1 MCFYT
6 LKTRL
11 VKIMKKKSENRIYN
25 EALFIKKY
33 LTKIR
38 RKIHQYPEL
47 GMQEFKTTTLV
58 KKELSNIGVD
68 IIELN
73 SDVGVLGVIKGS
85 KKGSDKVTAFRAD
98 MDALP
103 ITERTDLP
111 YASKNKGIM
120 HACGHDGHT
129 AMLLGAAKLLSNMK
143 EKFSGTIK
151 FIFQPDEENL
161 NGAKLMIEEGVLE
174 NPKVDTIVALHC
186 WPPLETGKIGV
197 WEGPYMASS
206 DKFSIRIS
214 GRGGH
219 GAYPHKSVDSVLT
232 AAELVLALQ
241 RIVSREIDSFDNVVL
256 SVCTINGGT
265 AFNVVP
271 DEVIITGTVRCQQTN
286 LREVVKGKIDRIVR
300 GLADSTGC
308 NYSLDYRFGVSS
320 LVNHPDVVNLVR
332 RATEQVLGQDWIMNL
347 EKPAMSSEDF
357 SIYLDKVPHGAFVR
371 IGNTDSGQNP
381 LLVHNDKFN
390 FNDEAIPMGV
400 SVLTQFALN
409 NNQ

>member
-1 MCFYT
+1 
-6 LKTRL
+6 
-11 VKIMKKKSENRIYN
+11 MKRKPDNPIYS
-25 EALFIKKY
+25 EALFIKEY
-33 LTKIR
+33 LTEIR

-47 GMQEFKTTTLV
+47 GMQESRTTTLV

-129 AMLLGAAKLLSNMK
+129 AILLGTAKLLNNMK

-161 NGAKLMIEEGVLE
+161 NGAKLMVEEGVLE
-174 NPKVDTIVALHC
+174 NPRVDTIVALHC

-232 AAELVLALQ
+232 AAELILALQ

-265 AFNVVP
+265 AFNVIP

-286 LREVVKGKIDRIVR
+286 LREVVKCKIDRIVR

-320 LVNHPDVVNLVR
+320 LVNHPDVVKLVR
-332 RATEQVLGQDWIMNL
+332 RATEQVLGQDWIVNL

-357 SIYLDKVPHGAFVR
+357 SVYLDKVPHGAFVR
-371 IGNTDSGQNP
+371 IGNTNSGQNS

-409 NNQ
+409 NE

>member
-1 MCFYT
+1 
-6 LKTRL
+6 
-11 VKIMKKKSENRIYN
+11 MKKKSDNPIYS
-25 EALFIKKY
+25 EALSIKEY

-38 RKIHQYPEL
+38 RTIHQYPEL
-47 GMQEFKTTTLV
+47 GMQEFRTTNLV
-58 KKELSNIGVD
+58 KKELSNMGVN

-73 SDVGVLGVIKGS
+73 SDVGVLGVIKGT
-85 KKGSDKVTAFRAD
+85 KGESDRVTAFRAD

-103 ITERTDLP
+103 ITERTNLP
-111 YASKNKGIM
+111 YASKNNGIM

-129 AMLLGAAKLLSNMK
+129 AILLGAAKLLSNMK
-143 EKFSGTIK
+143 HRFSGMIK

-161 NGAKLMIEEGVLE
+161 NGAKLMVEEGVLE
-174 NPKVDTIVALHC
+174 NPKVDTIIALHC
-186 WPPLETGKIGV
+186 WPPLKTGKIGV

-265 AFNVVP
+265 AFNVIP
-271 DEVIITGTVRCQQTN
+271 DEVILTGTVRCQQTN
-286 LREVVKGKIDRIVR
+286 LREVIKSKIERIVQ
-300 GLADSTGC
+300 GLANSTGC
-308 NYSLDYRFGVSS
+308 NYSLDYRFGVSN
-320 LVNHPDVVNLVR
+320 LVNHFDVVNLVR
-332 RATEQVLGQDWIMNL
+332 RATEQVLGKDWIVNL

-357 SIYLDKVPHGAFVR
+357 SVYLDKIPHGAFVR
-371 IGNTDSGQNP
+371 IGNTDSGQEP
-381 LLVHNDKFN
+381 LLVHSDKFN

-400 SVLTQFALN
+400 SVLTQLALN
-409 NNQ
+409 NNK